1 IRGRPT
7 PEVKWGK
14 VDGDIREAAVID
26 TTSSFTSLVLD
37 NVNRFDSGKY
47 TLTLE

>member
-7 PEVKWGK
+7 PDVKWDK
-14 VDGDIREAAVID
+14 VEGEIREAAIID

-37 NVNRFDSGKY
+37 NVNRFDTGKY

>member
-1 IRGRPT
+1 IRGRPA

-14 VDGDIREAAVID
+14 VEGEIREAAIID

-37 NVNRFDSGKY
+37 SVNRFDSGKY

>member
-14 VDGDIREAAVID
+14 TDGDIRETAIID

>member
-14 VDGDIREAAVID
+14 VEGDIREAAIID

>member
-14 VDGDIREAAVID
+14 VEGDIREAAVID

>member
-14 VDGDIREAAVID
+14 VEGDIREAAIID
-26 TTSSFTSLVLD
+26 TTSSFTSLILD

>member
-14 VDGDIREAAVID
+14 ADGDIRDAAIID

-37 NVNRFDSGKY
+37 NVNRFDTGKY